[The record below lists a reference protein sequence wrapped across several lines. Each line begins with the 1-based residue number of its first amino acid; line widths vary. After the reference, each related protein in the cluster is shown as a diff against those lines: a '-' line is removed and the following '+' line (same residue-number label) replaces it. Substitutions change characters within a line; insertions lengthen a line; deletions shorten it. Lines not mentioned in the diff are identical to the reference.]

1 MLTFLNSIILAGL
14 AAVAIPLLIHLLT
27 RQKLK
32 KISFSSVSFL
42 RLLQT
47 QKMRRVRLRE
57 ILLLILRT
65 LILLLIILAFARP
78 TLKGTFATGVG
89 SHARSTVAILLDNS
103 MSMTRETPRGSVFQ
117 QAKDRALE
125 VVDLLKEGDEAFL
138 ILFSD
143 APELITPQATHNF
156 PRLRRLIGEA
166 QPSNGTTDLRE
177 ALLTTYEL
185 LEGSQ
190 NLNKEI
196 YLITDMQRRSWE
208 ALGADSLG
216 VGAGARL
223 YLLSVAADPHWS
235 NLTVGA
241 VDYSDQLPE
250 AGKPLR
256 LSAAV
261 SNLARRGSEQ
271 TVVEL
276 YVDKTRRAQTSI
288 QLASGE
294 TQGARFTTVVADP
307 GLHAGYVEVTD
318 NQLTADNRRFFTL
331 NVPRQI
337 RVLIAGDD
345 PRASFYLQTALR
357 PDEKTSGVMIP
368 TVISA
373 DDLRHYDLDQ
383 VDVLLLADVP
393 QMDGDQLAKV
403 DRFVRQGGGLMIF
416 LGSSINHHFYN
427 DRLLRRLCPVTIR
440 EAMGSPTQ
448 KGSYLT
454 LDQVDYDHPI
464 FQAFRS
470 TENGEIPSPRFY
482 MAYDLE
488 PAEGATVVALFN
500 NGSPALVE
508 SMAGRG
514 RVLFMATAIDP
525 DWTDMPVRGA
535 FIPLLHRS
543 VHYLATAQPSGVEE
557 LLVGAP
563 LRWDMTQIPEG
574 REVTCTTPTGEE
586 VILRPTGQRGYSVAI
601 YEATDDPGIY
611 RFSLGEETLTAFA
624 VNVDLTESDL
634 ESLPA
639 EEARALLGRDQVFA
653 VSPGANL
660 EKAILQSR
668 YGRELWKALLWGVL
682 ALLVVEMALGRS
694 GGGERGERAL
704 RRT

>member
-78 TLKGTFATGVG
+78 ALRGPFATGVG
-89 SHARSTVAILLDNS
+89 AHARTTVAILLDNS

-143 APELITPQATHNF
+143 APELVTPQGTHNF
-156 PRLRRLIGEA
+156 PRLRRLIVEA
-166 QPSNGTTDLRE
+166 QPSNGTTELRE
-177 ALLTTYEL
+177 ALLATYQL

-196 YLITDMQRRSWE
+196 YLITDMQRPSWE
-208 ALGADSLG
+208 ALGEDSLR

-223 YLLSVAADPHWS
+223 YLLSMAADPHWS
-235 NLTVGA
+235 NLTVNA

-271 TVVEL
+271 AIVEL

-288 QLASGE
+288 QLTSGE
-294 TQGARFTTVVADP
+294 TQGARFTTVVAEP
-307 GLHAGYVEVTD
+307 GLHTGYVEVTD

-357 PDEKTSGVMIP
+357 PDEETSGVMIP
-368 TVISA
+368 TVISTDA
-373 DDLRHYDLDQ
+373 LRHHDLDQ
-383 VDVLLLADVP
+383 VDVLLLADVS
-393 QMDGDQLAKV
+393 QMDGDQLSKV
-403 DRFVRQGGGLMIF
+403 DRFVRQGGGLLIL

-427 DRLLRRLCPVTIR
+427 DRLLRRVCPVTIR
-440 EAMGSPTQ
+440 EGLGSPTQ

-454 LDQVDYDHPI
+454 LDQVDYDHPV
-464 FQAFRS
+464 FQAFRQ
-470 TENGEIPSPRFY
+470 TENSEIPSPRFY

-488 PAEGATVVALFN
+488 PGEGVTVVASFN
-500 NGSPALVE
+500 NGSPAVVE
-508 SMAGRG
+508 SRAGRG
-514 RVLFMATAIDP
+514 RVLFMATAVDP
-525 DWTDMPVRGA
+525 DWTDMPIRGA
-535 FIPLLHRS
+535 FIPLVHRS
-543 VHYLATAQPSGVEE
+543 VHYLATAQPSDVDE

-574 REVTCTTPTGEE
+574 QEITCATPGGEQ
-586 VILRPTGQRGYSVAI
+586 VILRPSGQRGYSVAV
-601 YEATDDPGIY
+601 YEATNAPGIY

-639 EEARALLGRDQVFA
+639 DEARELLGRDQVFA
-653 VSPGANL
+653 VSPGASL
-660 EKAILQSR
+660 ETAILQSR
-668 YGRELWKALLWGVL
+668 YGRELWKVLLWGVL
-682 ALLVVEMALGRS
+682 ALMIVEMALGRS
-694 GGGERGERAL
+694 GGEEKSGRAL